1 MNAQKHSPDENGH
14 SILWLKTSL
23 FPAILGAFVAARKAR
38 VSLMRKLIALSIILL
53 LFVGTSFLAG
63 CTSSPS
69 QSPDGSSGESKDS
82 VCTEPEN
89 PYSDGTAKY
98 KGYEW
103 AEEHGRPCSVSSS
116 EFTEGCEEYD
126 SQEAEYEECQA
137 KKGH

>member
-1 MNAQKHSPDENGH
+1 
-14 SILWLKTSL
+14 
-23 FPAILGAFVAARKAR
+23 
-38 VSLMRKLIALSIILL
+38 MRKVIALWIILL
-53 LFVGTSFLAG
+53 PFAEISFLAS
-63 CTSSPS
+63 CSSSSS
-69 QSPDGSSGESKDS
+69 QSSDGSSDESKDS

-89 PYSDGTAKY
+89 PFSDGTAKY

-103 AEEHGRPCSVSSS
+103 AEEHGRSCNVSSS